1 MILIT
6 QRCKAFAKKS
16 ISQPK
21 VVTLPL
27 GFCPIHS
34 SSVKLWVC
42 WQEESSLMAW
52 EAFIILHS
60 TVYHFSQQIEDWPYP
75 ALGIHLF
82 VVLQVFYFI
91 CSPFCPCTTL
101 MILPYLICSYLLG
114 LFLLFL
120 VFFNYSWIGESHV
133 TLKAWELT
141 LQGDKEKLDPWDQG
155 GYHET
160 RIWTEVK
167 LHLTLALKQKY
178 PRVDPSLP
186 TDVNLF
192 LKGST
197 EPTLLGVPRWSTPHC
212 THNWNFL
219 LVSFM
224 QRKPMP
230 PFHWLE
236 QLITICFTF
245 LFYMY
250 EDFPSAVFLRSS
262 CLFSKDV
269 VENIDVL
276 LLVALKKIIICN
288 MELPLGWGRGGGDA
302 SVKYLGFVY
311 LFVSEDPHRKKKLI
325 FELEF
330 YILLVR
336 LVYFW

>member
-60 TVYHFSQQIEDWPYP
+60 NVYRFSQQIEEWPYP
-75 ALGIHLF
+75 ALGIHLS
-82 VVLQVFYFI
+82 VVLQAFYFI

-114 LFLLFL
+114 FFCCFCFLITPELD
-120 VFFNYSWIGESHV
+120 SHV
-133 TLKAWELT
+133 TLKAWELM

-160 RIWTEVK
+160 RIWPEVK

-186 TDVNLF
+186 TDVILF

-197 EPTLLGVPRWSTPHC
+197 EPTLLGVPSWSTPHC

-236 QLITICFTF
+236 QLITICFTTFF
-245 LFYMY
+245 LH
-250 EDFPSAVFLRSS
+250 VWR
-262 CLFSKDV
+262 FS
-269 VENIDVL
+269 
-276 LLVALKKIIICN
+276 ICCI
-288 MELPLGWGRGGGDA
+288 PT
-302 SVKYLGFVY
+302 
-311 LFVSEDPHRKKKLI
+311 
-325 FELEF
+325 
-330 YILLVR
+330 
-336 LVYFW
+336 